1 MGNVYVE
8 PRPKG
13 REGDAISHYVV
24 EDHADSELHRAS
36 TQQDAIDWAKKAGS
50 FTTGGARSASHRQEE
65 AGPVAGRLTRH
76 CRTGASGFG
85 W

>member
-13 REGDAISHYVV
+13 REGDAISHYV

-36 TQQDAIDWAKKAGS
+36 TQQDAIDWAKKQGHS
-50 FTTGGARSASHRQEE
+50 PLVARVRH
-65 AGPVAGRLTRH
+65 LTDKKKPDQWR
-76 CRTGASGFG
+76 AV
-85 W
+85 

>member
-36 TQQDAIDWAKKAGS
+36 TQQDAIDWAKSRVIHRWWRAFGIS
-50 FTTGGARSASHRQEE
+50 PTRRSRTSGGPSDSTLSDRR
-65 AGPVAGRLTRH
+65 
-76 CRTGASGFG
+76 
-85 W
+85 